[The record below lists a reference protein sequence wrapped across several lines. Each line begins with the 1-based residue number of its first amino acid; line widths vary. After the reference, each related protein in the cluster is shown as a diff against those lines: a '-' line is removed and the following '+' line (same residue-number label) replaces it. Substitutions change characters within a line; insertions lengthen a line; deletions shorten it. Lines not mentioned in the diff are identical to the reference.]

1 MFRQTM
7 FAEFELETHRRT
19 EAGDSMT
26 ADSFSELY
34 YDINKRYHGPD
45 VVADEQIALEWSR
58 IPHFYSNFYVYKY
71 ATGIAASAAL
81 SRQILNEG
89 QSAVD
94 RYLQFLSGGSSQTSI
109 ELLKGAGVDMTS
121 PEPVQ
126 QACDIF
132 GELVTQMEQLADE
145 RLN

>member
-1 MFRQTM
+1 
-7 FAEFELETHRRT
+7 
-19 EAGDSMT
+19 
-26 ADSFSELY
+26 
-34 YDINKRYHGPD
+34 
-45 VVADEQIALEWSR
+45 
-58 IPHFYSNFYVYKY
+58 VYKY

-89 QSAVD
+89 QPAVD
-94 RYLQFLSGGSSQTSI
+94 RYLQFLSGGSSKTSI
-109 ELLKGAGVDMTS
+109 ALLCGAGVDMTS